1 MFCQFA
7 CRSSLLAAIGL
18 ACISSQSL
26 SVAQDRVNQLTRQ
39 EELSGWKL
47 LFDGTSADQW
57 RNYKSDKLSDAWRVV
72 DGELVRS
79 GGSAGDIVTKEQ
91 YKYFELLLEY
101 KISEG
106 GNSGLMFHVTE
117 DNPAPWQ
124 SGPEIQI
131 QDNVAGRDPQKSGWL
146 YQLYQP
152 VTPPWINAVESLDK
166 TRPVGEWNQLY
177 LKIAPNQCEVSMN
190 GAVYYNFQLGSND
203 WNRRVAKS
211 KFANMEGFGK
221 AGKGHICLQDHGDLV
236 SFRNI
241 KVREIPD
248 NGVVKQPIDGVL
260 PVRGEPAFPNLKW
273 EGWAPTDEDGNPNK
287 QLRILELTY
296 AAGFPKRLFAM
307 DQRGWIFTFENRRDV
322 ERADRFLD
330 IESKVSAWNGPGA
343 NEQGLLGLAFHPKFK
358 ENGEFFVS
366 YTRKSDD
373 TSVISRYR
381 VKKDN
386 PLQGDPDSEEI
397 LLELPQPYKNHN
409 GGPIEFGPDGYLY
422 IAFGDGGL
430 RNDPVKSGQDRN
442 QWLGSVLRIDVDTKA
457 PGLNYGIPADNPFVG
472 VEGIKPETYAYGF
485 RNPWRIAFDK
495 ASGRLWLGDVGQ
507 DLYEEVNVVV
517 KGGNYGWSD
526 REGNAPFGN
535 NPPFAGVGPY
545 IEPVWD
551 YDHMAGKSITG
562 GRVYNSSRVPEL
574 KNKYIYADYV
584 SGAVWALSYDPAT
597 GKATR
602 NEQLIAGGVPVF
614 AFGED
619 QEGEVYYSRDTN
631 RPEVLYRLEMDPK

>member
-1 MFCQFA
+1 
-7 CRSSLLAAIGL
+7 
-18 ACISSQSL
+18 
-26 SVAQDRVNQLTRQ
+26 
-39 EELSGWKL
+39 
-47 LFDGTSADQW
+47 
-57 RNYKSDKLSDAWRVV
+57 
-72 DGELVRS
+72 
-79 GGSAGDIVTKEQ
+79 
-91 YKYFELLLEY
+91 
-101 KISEG
+101 
-106 GNSGLMFHVTE
+106 
-117 DNPAPWQ
+117 
-124 SGPEIQI
+124 
-131 QDNVAGRDPQKSGWL
+131 
-146 YQLYQP
+146 
-152 VTPPWINAVESLDK
+152 
-166 TRPVGEWNQLY
+166 
-177 LKIAPNQCEVSMN
+177 
-190 GAVYYNFQLGSND
+190 
-203 WNRRVAKS
+203 
-211 KFANMEGFGK
+211 MEGFGK

-248 NGVVKQPIDGVL
+248 SGVVKPPIDGVL

-330 IESKVSAWNGPGA
+330 IESKVSPWNGPGA

-373 TSVISRYR
+373 TSVIARYR

-409 GGPIEFGPDGYLY
+409 GGSIEFGLDGYLY

-472 VEGIKPETYAYGF
+472 VDGIKPETYAYGF

-535 NPPFAGVGPY
+535 NPPVAGVGPY

-602 NEQLIAGGVPVF
+602 NEQLIPGGVPVF

-631 RPEVLYRLEMDPK
+631 RPEVLYRLEMDPKETRY

>member
-1 MFCQFA
+1 MFRKLVRYSTVTSAVGFA
-7 CRSSLLAAIGL
+7 LWLNPALSLGETKA
-18 ACISSQSL
+18 
-26 SVAQDRVNQLTRQ
+26 NQLSRE

-47 LFDGTSADQW
+47 LFDGSSTDNW
-57 RNYKSDKLSDAWRVV
+57 RNYKADKLSDSWQVV
-72 DGELVRS
+72 DGELVRRGS
-79 GGSAGDIVTKEQ
+79 GAGDIVTKDQ

-101 KISEG
+101 KISKG

-117 DNPAPWQ
+117 DNPAPWH

-131 QDNVAGRDPQKSGWL
+131 QDNVDGRDPQKSGWL

-152 VTPPWINAVESLDK
+152 TTPPWINAVESLDK

-177 LKIAPNQCEVSMN
+177 LRIAPNQCEVSMN
-190 GAVYYNFQLGSND
+190 GAVYYNFQVGNND
-203 WNRRVAKS
+203 WNQRVAKS
-211 KFANMEGFGK
+211 KFASMAGFGK

-241 KVREIPD
+241 KIREIPD

-260 PVRGEPAFPNLKW
+260 AARGEPAFPNLKW
-273 EGWAPTDEDGNPNK
+273 EGWAPRDEDGNPTK
-287 QLRILELTY
+287 PLRILELTY
-296 AAGFPKRLFAM
+296 ANGFPKRLFAM

-322 ERADRFLD
+322 ETATRFLN
-330 IESKVSAWNGPGA
+330 IESKVSPWNGPGA

-358 ENGEFFVS
+358 DNGEFFVS
-366 YTRKSDD
+366 YTRKKDD
-373 TSVISRYR
+373 TSVIARYR
-381 VKKDN
+381 VMKDN
-386 PLQGDPDSEEI
+386 PLIADPESEEI

-409 GGPIEFGPDGYLY
+409 GGPIEFGPDGFLY

-442 QWLGSVLRIDVDTKA
+442 QWLGSLLRIDVDTKS
-457 PGLNYGIPADNPFVG
+457 PGLNYGIPADNPFVNAT
-472 VEGIKPETYAYGF
+472 GIKPETYAYGF

-507 DLYEEVNVVV
+507 DLYEEVNVVE

-526 REGNAPFGN
+526 REGSAPFGN
-535 NPPFAGVGPY
+535 NPPVAGVGPY
-545 IEPVWD
+545 IEPVWQ

-562 GRVYNSSRVPEL
+562 GRVFNSSRIPEL

-602 NEQLIAGGVPVF
+602 NEQLIAGGVPIF

-631 RPEVLYRLEMDPK
+631 RSEVLYRFEVDPK